1 MMKNKKKNNLDEMQE
16 QTLLKIESKGYSIAF
31 WLLLTA
37 IVVQTV
43 LDVSGLGK
51 DIPLIA
57 GEWIVF
63 MVLCVYITVR
73 CLKNNIWD
81 RKLKPTAGTNF
92 ILSLIGG
99 VVSGA
104 MVAIPAFINTAESPD
119 RIMVTAIIFAAVT
132 VFGTLLVFAAIT
144 ICSKVFIKKSA
155 KAETTEDEDSE

>member
-1 MMKNKKKNNLDEMQE
+1 MMNSKKKNNLDEMQE

-63 MVLCVYITVR
+63 MVLCVYMSVR

-81 RKLKPTAGTNF
+81 RRLKPTAGTNF

-119 RIMVTAIIFAAVT
+119 RIMVTAIIFAIVAI
-132 VFGTLLVFAAIT
+132 FGTLLTFAVMSL
-144 ICSKVFIKKSA
+144 CSNVFIKKSA
-155 KAETTEDEDSE
+155 KAENTEDESAE